1 MNLFNALGEVFLF
14 AIAILLAAAI
24 ICGIF
29 HSTRRVIRRLRSKYY
44 SFDYKP
50 RKITTLYVM
59 RYHVAIY
66 DICCALIDVGILDKN
81 NPNIKEFFDAVDG
94 LWKNIM
100 FMFRNHWYAALPPHE
115 AAVMDLIRVM
125 RFVTDG
131 SYNEEVLK
139 MDINYTPGET
149 RAAKMMFDY
158 AEDTN
163 WKFCDLWLEDKDQYY
178 DEEGEEED
186 DTGGISGDKS

>member
-1 MNLFNALGEVFLF
+1 M
-14 AIAILLAAAI
+14 
-24 ICGIF
+24 
-29 HSTRRVIRRLRSKYY
+29 
-44 SFDYKP
+44 
-50 RKITTLYVM
+50 
-59 RYHVAIY
+59 
-66 DICCALIDVGILDKN
+66 
-81 NPNIKEFFDAVDG
+81 DG

-139 MDINYTPGET
+139 MGINYTLGET

>member
-94 LWKNIM
+94 LWENIM

-139 MDINYTPGET
+139 MGINYTPGET
-149 RAAKMMFDY
+149 DAAKIMFDY
-158 AEDTN
+158 AEDTD

-178 DEEGEEED
+178 DEECEEED
-186 DTGGISGDKS
+186 DTGGISGDKN

>member
-14 AIAILLAAAI
+14 AIAILFAAAI
-24 ICGIF
+24 ICGIL

-94 LWKNIM
+94 LWENIM
-100 FMFRNHWYAALPPHE
+100 FMFRYHWYAALPPHE

-139 MDINYTPGET
+139 MGINYTPGET
-149 RAAKMMFDY
+149 DAAKMMFDY

>member
-1 MNLFNALGEVFLF
+1 MNLFDALGEVFLF

-59 RYHVAIY
+59 RYHVTIY

-94 LWKNIM
+94 LWENIM
-100 FMFRNHWYAALPPHE
+100 FMFRNYWYAALPPHE

-139 MDINYTPGET
+139 MGINYTPGET

-158 AEDTN
+158 AEGTN

>member
-1 MNLFNALGEVFLF
+1 
-14 AIAILLAAAI
+14 
-24 ICGIF
+24 
-29 HSTRRVIRRLRSKYY
+29 
-44 SFDYKP
+44 
-50 RKITTLYVM
+50 
-59 RYHVAIY
+59 
-66 DICCALIDVGILDKN
+66 
-81 NPNIKEFFDAVDG
+81 
-94 LWKNIM
+94 
-100 FMFRNHWYAALPPHE
+100 MFRNHWYAALPPHE
-115 AAVMDLIRVM
+115 AAVMDLIRIM

-158 AEDTN
+158 AEGTD

>member
-14 AIAILLAAAI
+14 AIAILFATAI

-29 HSTRRVIRRLRSKYY
+29 HSTCRVIRRLRSKYY

-94 LWKNIM
+94 LWENIM
-100 FMFRNHWYAALPPHE
+100 FMFRYHWYAALPPHE

-139 MDINYTPGET
+139 MGINYTPGET
-149 RAAKMMFDY
+149 HAAKMMFDY
-158 AEDTN
+158 AEDTD